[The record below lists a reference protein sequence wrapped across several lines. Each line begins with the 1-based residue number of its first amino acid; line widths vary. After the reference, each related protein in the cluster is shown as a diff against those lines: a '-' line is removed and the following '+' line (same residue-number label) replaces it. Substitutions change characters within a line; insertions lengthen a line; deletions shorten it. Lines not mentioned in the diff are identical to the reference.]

1 MKVIRIACILTSSA
15 FSQDNLGI
23 DMAKMAEMLRL
34 EGAELRVE
42 DVTKREADARKLPL
56 RSAWIVSAPGHELFF
71 PLMVY
76 TAPKGILHSEKHEA
90 LRKAIRA
97 KPPKEG
103 DFGYNLGFFEVS
115 GIGECFVFMEEILIS
130 SNNPPRVEKGIP
142 LPAWRPTRKSI
153 LSIIGTLESENLDF
167 QIAVLLLD
175 EDEIEGFPKFKSM
188 LYGPDFAL
196 PKELASGVVKVIRDS
211 NILVAAEA
219 RPEKKSKGWHPRER
233 RQGRSRNAHIVEQYG
248 REGEIGCE
256 FREHWP
262 TPLGLA
268 PCRGNVACCADF
280 SADGLAPDAEWQP
293 LNPLLQ
299 TFHQAQSCE
308 WRRRA

>member
-1 MKVIRIACILTSSA
+1 MKVILIACILTSSA
-15 FSQDNLGI
+15 FGQANPGI
-23 DMAKMAEMLRL
+23 AMAKLAETLRL
-34 EGAELRVE
+34 EGTELRVE
-42 DVTKREADARKLPL
+42 DVTKRESVARKLPL

-71 PLMVY
+71 PLVVY
-76 TAPKGILHSEKHEA
+76 TAPKGILHNEKHEA

-153 LSIIGTLESENLDF
+153 LSIIGTLESKNLDF
-167 QIAVLLLD
+167 QIAVLLLN

-196 PKELASGVVKVIRDS
+196 PKELASGMVEVIRDS
-211 NILVAAEA
+211 NILDAAEV
-219 RPEKKSKGWHPRER
+219 RPDKSPEDGTLGKGGKAEAGTSASSGNTEEREKPDVNSANTGL
-233 RQGRSRNAHIVEQYG
+233 
-248 REGEIGCE
+248 
-256 FREHWP
+256 
-262 TPLGLA
+262 PLWAWLLGVGVLL
-268 PCRGNVACCADF
+268 VALILVLM
-280 SADGLAPDAEWQP
+280 GM
-293 LNPLLQ
+293 
-299 TFHQAQSCE
+299 
-308 WRRRA
+308 RRRRSGNG

>member
-1 MKVIRIACILTSSA
+1 MKVILIACILTASV
-15 FSQDNLGI
+15 FSKDNLGI

-42 DVTKREADARKLPL
+42 GVTKREADARRLPL
-56 RSAWIVSAPGHELFF
+56 RSAWIVSAPSHELFF
-71 PLMVY
+71 PLMIY

-219 RPEKKSKGWHPRER
+219 RPEKSLEDGTLGKGGKAEAGTPASSGNKEEREKSDVNSANTGLPLWAWFLSVGMSLVALILVLMGLR
-233 RQGRSRNAHIVEQYG
+233 RMRN
-248 REGEIGCE
+248 
-256 FREHWP
+256 
-262 TPLGLA
+262 
-268 PCRGNVACCADF
+268 GN
-280 SADGLAPDAEWQP
+280 
-293 LNPLLQ
+293 
-299 TFHQAQSCE
+299 
-308 WRRRA
+308 R

>member
-15 FSQDNLGI
+15 FSQENLGI

-142 LPAWRPTRKSI
+142 LPGWRPTRKSI

-219 RPEKKSKGWHPRER
+219 RPDKSLKDGTLGKGGKAEAGTLTSSGNTEEREKSDVNSANTGLPLWAGLLGVGMSLVALILVLMGLR
-233 RQGRSRNAHIVEQYG
+233 RMRS
-248 REGEIGCE
+248 
-256 FREHWP
+256 
-262 TPLGLA
+262 
-268 PCRGNVACCADF
+268 GN
-280 SADGLAPDAEWQP
+280 
-293 LNPLLQ
+293 
-299 TFHQAQSCE
+299 
-308 WRRRA
+308 R